1 MSRRGILHASYP
13 ECLYDDMVVRKAIQ
27 IRDVPDDV
35 HATLRVR
42 AAQAG
47 LSLSEYLLEELTGLA
62 RRPTVSDVLARAAA
76 RQGGAPRVE
85 IVRAVRESRDS
96 EDVA

>member
-1 MSRRGILHASYP
+1 MAVP
-13 ECLYDDMVVRKAIQ
+13 KAIQ

-42 AAQAG
+42 AARAG
-47 LSLSEYLLEELTGLA
+47 LSLSDYLREELAGIA

-76 RQGGAPRVE
+76 RQGGAPRAE
-85 IVRAVRESRDS
+85 IVRAIRENRD
-96 EDVA
+96 AAGHG

>member
-1 MSRRGILHASYP
+1 MAVP
-13 ECLYDDMVVRKAIQ
+13 KAIQ

-47 LSLSEYLLEELTGLA
+47 LSLSNYLREELTGIA
-62 RRPTVSDVLARAAA
+62 RRPTVADVLARAAA
-76 RQGGAPRVE
+76 RQGGAPRAE
-85 IVRAVRESRDS
+85 IVAAIRAVRDGTVGR
-96 EDVA
+96 